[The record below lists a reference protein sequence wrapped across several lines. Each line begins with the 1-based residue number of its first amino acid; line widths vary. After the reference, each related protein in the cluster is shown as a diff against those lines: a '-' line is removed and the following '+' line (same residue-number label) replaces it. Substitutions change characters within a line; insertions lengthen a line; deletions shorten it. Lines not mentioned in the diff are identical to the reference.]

1 MAAPP
6 GSLFKRPSFGPYPPW
21 SGSDTNV
28 PLRSDFW
35 AGVVGTVAAATGPY
49 RDQNKDEVQKLRDV
63 GMTSLT
69 LHEILMAP
77 AIVAVVV
84 LLVMLAWRATG
95 FALACSGT
103 A

>member
-1 MAAPP
+1 M
-6 GSLFKRPSFGPYPPW
+6 
-21 SGSDTNV
+21 
-28 PLRSDFW
+28 
-35 AGVVGTVAAATGPY
+35 
-49 RDQNKDEVQKLRDV
+49 DEVQKLRDV